1 MLGTKNKQLKYYL
14 FHLSLIRKGS
24 SSVCVILGRGV
35 LLLNFNF
42 KS

>member
-1 MLGTKNKQLKYYL
+1 MLGTKNEPYYL
-14 FHLSLIRKGS
+14 FYLNLIRKGS